1 MDRGEADPRLPPGGP
16 LNIGAVGAPL
26 HDRLALVDLG
36 KDRFRGAAEPGR
48 RHVFGGLVVAQ
59 ALAAACRTVGVGQH
73 VHSLHANFVRTGR
86 FDEPIDHHVERTRDG
101 SSFSTRRVVVR
112 QRSVDPVLVL
122 TASFHVDEDGDDY
135 QPPVDLSG
143 LPSPDDLG
151 PGRYDGDVVDCRD
164 VPPVG
169 GPPHERRMWFRVRGV
184 LGDDPLDHV
193 LALAYASDNGPTR
206 AAREPQADRPDRSS
220 RQSLSLD
227 HAVWFLRPAR
237 ADRWLLSTLRPMSTG
252 RSRGLVHGTVH
263 TADGVLVAAVTQEAL
278 QRLGP
283 PEGQPR

>member
-1 MDRGEADPRLPPGGP
+1 MR
-16 LNIGAVGAPL
+16 APL
-26 HDRLALVDLG
+26 HDRLALDELG
-36 KDRFRGAAEPGR
+36 GDRFRGAPEPGR

-59 ALAAACRTVGVGQH
+59 ALAAACRTVGVDQH
-73 VHSLHANFVRTGR
+73 VHSLHATFVRTGR
-86 FDEPIDHHVERTRDG
+86 FDEPLDHHVERTRDG
-101 SSFSTRRVVVR
+101 ASFATRRVVVR
-112 QRSVDPVLVL
+112 QPSADPVLVL
-122 TASFHVDEDGDDY
+122 TASFHGDEDGDDY
-135 QPPVDLSG
+135 QPPVELTG
-143 LPSPDDLG
+143 LPRPEDLP

-164 VPPVG
+164 VPPAG
-169 GPPHERRMWFRVRGV
+169 GPPHERHMWFRVRGD
-184 LGDDPLDHV
+184 LGDDPLAHV

-206 AAREPQADRPDRSS
+206 AAREPQAHLLDRAS

-237 ADRWLLSTLRPMSTG
+237 ADRWLLSTLRPVSTG

-283 PEGQPR
+283 PDDQAR